1 MLHYRNDQ
9 PDNYE
14 VNNKA
19 HINRHIDK
27 SDVIR
32 SINKTDLDPNT

>member
-1 MLHYRNDQ
+1 MFHYWNDK
-9 PDNYE
+9 PDNIV

-27 SDVIR
+27 YDVIR
-32 SINKTDLDPNT
+32 SINKTDLNTDT